1 MFLYILPWRN
11 LGEALP
17 LSGSDWLL
25 GSRTS
30 PLLSSSR
37 HSSRHSVLHMLP
49 PSMPVDERCCFK
61 GIKRCNTELSSRY
74 RIYLWLWTDF
84 SNTGMYVWS
93 EIMKRL
99 KGVLDGLRPGS
110 SAFQSSKDKSE
121 QHSALDTAPD
131 APANAAD
138 IDTVQELLRPEH
150 FKLAK
155 VKLWPFTISPFANVP
170 CIHIQGLITEKAPE
184 ARVFLLKF
192 KRSPKMTKKNRASNT
207 HLKFSTLHY

>member
-1 MFLYILPWRN
+1 MFLYIVHWQKF
-11 LGEALP
+11 GEASP
-17 LSGSDWLL
+17 SVESDWLL

-30 PLLSSSR
+30 SLLSSSR
-37 HSSRHSVLHMLP
+37 HPSRHSLLHMLP
-49 PSMPVDERCCFK
+49 PYMSVDERCCFK

-74 RIYLWLWTDF
+74 RVYLLLWTDF
-84 SNTGMYVWS
+84 SDTGMHVWS

-155 VKLWPFTISPFANVP
+155 VKLWPFTISQFANVP
-170 CIHIQGLITEKAPE
+170 CLHIQVLITEKANE
-184 ARVFLLKF
+184 ARIFLLKF
-192 KRSPKMTKKNRASNT
+192 KRSQNYQRK
-207 HLKFSTLHY
+207 

>member
-1 MFLYILPWRN
+1 MFLYILSWRN
-11 LGEALP
+11 IGEALP

-30 PLLSSSR
+30 PLLSSSS

-74 RIYLWLWTDF
+74 RLYLWLWTDF

-155 VKLWPFTISPFANVP
+155 VKLTLYHLSI
-170 CIHIQGLITEKAPE
+170 C
-184 ARVFLLKF
+184 
-192 KRSPKMTKKNRASNT
+192 KRSVYT
-207 HLKFSTLHY
+207 HSGLDYWKGTRSTSFSSKI